1 MKNNNMIKI
10 ELTNEQ
16 TESLIEVIEYWMEEL
31 KEHSTIELPNT
42 EEYYK
47 FDNILYQLKKQTK

>member
-1 MKNNNMIKI
+1 MIKI
-10 ELTNEQ
+10 EITNEQ
-16 TESLIEVIEYWMEEL
+16 KESLIYVIEYWMEEL

-47 FDNILYQLKKQTK
+47 FDNILKQLKNNKNEK